1 MFGLMGLRGSSG
13 PGPDTVARGGGGGR
27 ADGSGSRSGLEDG
40 GADIREHE

>member
-13 PGPDTVARGGGGGR
+13 PGPDTVARGGGGG